1 MVERVR
7 PVAGPGAGQLEL
19 YPYSVTLSLSNL
31 RVGTDN
37 IHYDV
42 YLSPRFVEQAQRYLL
57 ALIRQRSPLRQ
68 IYVSRGKQPEA
79 PDLGSFRRAL
89 SDLLQAAVTRAHY
102 EKNREIDILARLAVL
117 KLLLALMQEQF
128 GAVALE
134 CKEEMRARGDLYFE
148 RTMTA
153 HVLKARLA
161 EFHANRKN
169 LFREIG
175 EHLAEILNEIEEK
188 TLAKMRGALFG
199 DDYAEE
205 YELLR
210 NRLLF
215 IEGGKDDIVMLH
227 HYILLGNFPQ
237 DPDRVALL
245 DRIFQSLLREHVL
258 VTQGGEELRE
268 AEQAYQRELSE
279 IVSYKQ
285 GLETLERERTEL
297 NRQLERSESPGFR
310 LFSRSNPS
318 EVAARLADVEQQY
331 REMEQALEQRTDEL
345 EQAKQRLEY
354 VNEQF
359 ENLLGEF
366 LNNPIN
372 AQALFGS
379 STSAAET
386 NQPGARLRRFL
397 FEEMCRS
404 LNRNRLAEHILG
416 AYEIR
421 DFYQEFCP
429 PINPQQ
435 LKKALVD
442 GQERARLKS
451 LLEQFPSRRF
461 PTHKIEEAARRIH
474 RNTSGQLGAVALQFV
489 EDFMRFRRDQ
499 RNWMV
504 VTAAMEKISLVRD
517 ERARQMS
524 RMNHSL
530 YEILLGD
537 EQATVEDKI
546 LSHAIV
552 KADIRNSSDMTR
564 ELLARGLNPASHFS
578 LNLHEPVKR
587 MLDHFG
593 AAKVFIEGDAIIL
606 AIYET
611 EANRTYQRA
620 VGRACTLAQEIL
632 AVCQAYNGRAEENQ
646 LPTFELG
653 LGVAFQNS
661 SPTFWMDGDT
671 RIMISRAINLSDR
684 LSSCSRAARRLLAG
698 NRSPF
703 RIFLLQ
709 TLLEDSADEG
719 EEIFLRYNVNGV
731 ELNEEGFE
739 KLREEM
745 SLRTLSARF
754 AMPWGE
760 DTMRLH
766 FGDLPL
772 GESFRKLLVRE
783 DRVRRLT
790 PEGRID
796 PQPLS
801 RRYFEICTDA
811 ELVRLIESKVR
822 VV

>member
-1 MVERVR
+1 MVELWR
-7 PVAGPGAGQLEL
+7 PAPGPAAGQLEL
-19 YPYSVTLSLSNL
+19 YPYRVSLPLGNL
-31 RVGTDN
+31 RIGSDN

-42 YLSPRFVEQAQRYLL
+42 FLSPRFVEQAQRYLL
-57 ALIRQRSPLRQ
+57 ALIRQRSPLQQ
-68 IYVSRGKQPEA
+68 IYAGRDKPSEA

-89 SDLLQAAVTRAHY
+89 SDLLQSAVTRAHY
-102 EKNREIDILARLAVL
+102 EKNRELDILARLAVL
-117 KLLLALMQEQF
+117 KLLLAEMQEQF
-128 GAVALE
+128 AAVVLE

-169 LFREIG
+169 LFRELG
-175 EHLAEILNEIEEK
+175 EQLAEILHEIEEK
-188 TLAKMRGALFG
+188 SVAKMRRALFG
-199 DDYAEE
+199 DEYAEE
-205 YELLR
+205 YDLLQ

-215 IEGGKDDIVMLH
+215 VESGKDDIVMLH

-237 DPDRVALL
+237 DPDRVTLL

-258 VTQGGEELRE
+258 VTEGGEELRE
-268 AEQAYQRELSE
+268 AEQAYQSQLSD
-279 IVSYKQ
+279 IVSYRKA
-285 GLETLERERTEL
+285 LETLEEERIEL
-297 NRQLERSESPGFR
+297 NRQLEPRQALGFR
-310 LFSRSNPS
+310 LFSRASPA
-318 EVAARLADVEQQY
+318 ELAARLAGVEEQY
-331 REMEQALEQRTDEL
+331 REMEEALQRRTEEL

-354 VNEQF
+354 VSEQF

-366 LNNPIN
+366 LNNPVN
-372 AQALFGS
+372 AGALFGS
-379 STSAAET
+379 PAGAAEADE
-386 NQPGARLRRFL
+386 PSARLRRFL
-397 FEEMCRS
+397 FEELCRS
-404 LNRNRLAEHILG
+404 LNQNRLAEHILA

-421 DFYQEFCP
+421 GFYGEFCP

-442 GQERARLKS
+442 SGERARLKS

-461 PTHKIEEAARRIH
+461 PTHKIEEAARKIH
-474 RNTSGQLGAVALQFV
+474 RNTRAQLEAVALRFA

-499 RNWMV
+499 RNWMMV
-504 VTAAMEKISLVRD
+504 AAAMEKINLIRD

-524 RMNHSL
+524 RMNHCL

-537 EQATVEDKI
+537 EQVGEEDKI

-552 KADIRNSSDMTR
+552 KADIRNSSGVTR
-564 ELLARGLNPASHFS
+564 DLLARGLNPASHFS

-587 MLDHFG
+587 MLAHFG

-620 VGRACTLAQEIL
+620 VGRACILAQEIL
-632 AVCQAYNGRAEENQ
+632 AVCQAYNARADGNR
-646 LPTFELG
+646 LPGFELG

-684 LSSCSRAARRLLAG
+684 LSSCSRAARRLLSG

-703 RIFLLQ
+703 HIFLLQ
-709 TLLEDSADEG
+709 TLLDDPADEE

-745 SLRTLSARF
+745 SLRTVTARF
-754 AMPWGE
+754 AMPWGD
-760 DTMRLH
+760 DTVRMH

-790 PEGRID
+790 PEGQVD

-801 RRYFEICTDA
+801 KRYFEICTDA
-811 ELVRLIESKVR
+811 ELLRLIESKIR
-822 VV
+822 D

>member
-1 MVERVR
+1 MVELQR
-7 PVAGPGAGQLEL
+7 PVPGPAAGQLEL
-19 YPYSVTLSLSNL
+19 YPYRVTFPLGNL

-37 IHYDV
+37 IHFDV
-42 YLSPRFVEQAQRYLL
+42 FLSPRFVEQAQRYLL
-57 ALIRQRSPLRQ
+57 ALIRQRSPLQQ
-68 IYVSRGKQPEA
+68 IYAGRGKQPEA

-89 SDLLQAAVTRAHY
+89 SDLLQTALTRAHY

-117 KLLLALMQEQF
+117 KLLLAEMQEQF
-128 GAVALE
+128 AAVTLE

-169 LFREIG
+169 LFRELG
-175 EHLAEILNEIEEK
+175 EQLAETMREIEDK
-188 TLAKMRGALFG
+188 TLAKMRRALFG
-199 DDYAEE
+199 DEYAEE
-205 YELLR
+205 YDLLH

-215 IEGGKDDIVMLH
+215 VEGGKDDIVMLH
-227 HYILLGNFPQ
+227 HYVLLGNFPQ

-258 VTQGGEELRE
+258 VTQGGEESRE
-268 AEQAYQRELSE
+268 AEEAYQRQLSE
-279 IVSYKQ
+279 IVSYKK
-285 GLETLERERTEL
+285 GLETLEEERMEL
-297 NRQLERSESPGFR
+297 GRQLAQRQSLAFR
-310 LFSRSNPS
+310 LFSRSSPS
-318 EVAARLADVEQQY
+318 ELAARLAGVEEQY
-331 REMEQALEQRTDEL
+331 REMEVALEQRTEEL

-354 VNEQF
+354 VSEQF

-366 LNNPIN
+366 LNNPVN
-372 AQALFGS
+372 ARALFGAP
-379 STSAAET
+379 TPVAEADV
-386 NQPGARLRRFL
+386 PSARLRRFL

-404 LNRNRLAEHILG
+404 LNHNRLAEHILA

-421 DFYQEFCP
+421 GFYRDFCP

-461 PTHKIEEAARRIH
+461 PTSKIEEAARKVH
-474 RNTSGQLGAVALQFV
+474 RNTWAQLEAVALQFA
-489 EDFMRFRRDQ
+489 EDFMRFRRDH
-499 RNWMV
+499 RNWMT
-504 VTAAMEKISLVRD
+504 VTAAMEKINLVRE

-524 RMNHSL
+524 RMNHCL

-537 EQATVEDKI
+537 EQAAGEDKI

-552 KADIRNSSDMTR
+552 KADIRNSSGVTR

-587 MLDHFG
+587 MLDQFG

-611 EANRTYQRA
+611 EANRTHQRA

-632 AVCQAYNGRAEENQ
+632 AVSQAYNARAEGNN
-646 LPTFELG
+646 LPSFELG

-684 LSSCSRAARRLLAG
+684 LSSCSRAARRLLSG

-703 RIFLLQ
+703 RLFLLQ
-709 TLLEDSADEG
+709 TLLDDPADEG
-719 EEIFLRYNVNGV
+719 EEVFLRYNVNGV

-745 SLRTLSARF
+745 SLRTVSARF
-754 AMPWGE
+754 LMPWGE
-760 DTMRLH
+760 DTVRMH
-766 FGDLPL
+766 FGDLPF

-790 PEGRID
+790 PEGQID

-801 RRYFEICTDA
+801 RRYFEICTDP
-811 ELVRLIESKVR
+811 ELLRLIESKIPA
-822 VV
+822 